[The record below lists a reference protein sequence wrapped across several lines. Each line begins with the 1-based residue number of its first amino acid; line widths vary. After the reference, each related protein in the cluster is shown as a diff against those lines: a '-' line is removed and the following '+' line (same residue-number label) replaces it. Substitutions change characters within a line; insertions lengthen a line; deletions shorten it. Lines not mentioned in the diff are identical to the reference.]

1 MALFQGVVEKSKSR
15 VWPNGTSYFFFLEGS
30 DIMFKMGNKAPAFKE
45 GGEISFEAD
54 ENGSVKW
61 ASIKSLSHRA
71 PEEAAPI
78 PKAAPQIAQ
87 PVATSNKVIIESIQH
102 AAGGPVATPI
112 KFVPGFTLKDL
123 SIVRQVAMKAAIEA
137 VPFLVTSGT
146 YALPKTKAKAFD
158 AYIDLVL
165 EITSRLYADLS
176 VTHEAGVQTQ
186 NEVLE
191 ANTSAPNTDEEFQ
204 E

>member
-1 MALFQGVVEKSKSR
+1 MTQFQGVVEKSKSK

-30 DIMFKMGNKAPAFKE
+30 DIMFKMGNKAPSFKE
-45 GGEISFEAD
+45 GAEISFEAD
-54 ENGSVKW
+54 EKGSVKW

-71 PEEAAPI
+71 PEEVRPASATVPAQNQETAVAEEVPQSAA
-78 PKAAPQIAQ
+78 
-87 PVATSNKVIIESIQH
+87 V
-102 AAGGPVATPI
+102 

-137 VPFLVTSGT
+137 VPFLVTSGSYT
-146 YALPKTKAKAFD
+146 LPKTKAKAFD

-165 EITSRLYADLS
+165 EITNRLYADLS
-176 VTHEAGVQTQ
+176 VAHEAGVQTPK
-186 NEVLE
+186 VAE
-191 ANTSAPNTDEEFQ
+191 AEPVSDVDTSEGFQ

>member
-15 VWPNGTSYFFFLEGS
+15 VWPNGTSYFFFIEGS

-71 PEEAAPI
+71 PEEAV
-78 PKAAPQIAQ
+78 
-87 PVATSNKVIIESIQH
+87 PVATVLPQLVMVTP
-102 AAGGPVATPI
+102 AAQVAASVATPI

-123 SIVRQVAMKAAIEA
+123 SIVRQVAMKA
-137 VPFLVTSGT
+137 
-146 YALPKTKAKAFD
+146 
-158 AYIDLVL
+158 
-165 EITSRLYADLS
+165 EIGRAH
-176 VTHEAGVQTQ
+176 V
-186 NEVLE
+186 
-191 ANTSAPNTDEEFQ
+191 
-204 E
+204 